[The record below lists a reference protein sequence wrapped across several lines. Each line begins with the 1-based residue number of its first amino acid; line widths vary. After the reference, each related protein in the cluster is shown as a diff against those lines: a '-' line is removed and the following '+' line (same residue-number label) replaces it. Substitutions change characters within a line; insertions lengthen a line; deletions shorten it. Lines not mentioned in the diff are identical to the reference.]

1 MDSNLLGGTVDDVL
15 GAVFDAAPAEVLV
28 VNPSVRTVEGLVW
41 TADGA
46 TDPPNVRALAAPDVL
61 KELADDFTVASAA
74 ADLVAAGT
82 LSLRTAGDL
91 PGNAVLLTDERVVA
105 LVDAGDQVGGIVTGD
120 NSFHDAAGEAYEA
133 EWERASPFELRTPAR
148 SAVESS
154 LAAALGEG
162 VEDDF
167 DAMLTSA
174 GTARGDGSGLDEVT
188 LSLLAA
194 AKHRE
199 LLYDIS
205 KWGEDSGVAS
215 KATFSRTK
223 TELEDA
229 GLIETEKV
237 PIDVGR
243 PRLRLTLA
251 DERLRDADA
260 SELASV
266 ASSVLASA

>member
-1 MDSNLLGGTVDDVL
+1 MTSNLLGNTAGDVL
-15 GAVFDAAPAEVLV
+15 ETVFEADPAELLV
-28 VNPSVRTVEGLVW
+28 VNPSAKTAEAVVRT
-41 TADGA
+41 ADENP
-46 TDPPNVRALAAPDVL
+46 DPPEIRLLAERDALKQV
-61 KELADDFTVASAA
+61 ADEFTVASAA
-74 ADLVAAGT
+74 ADLVTEGT
-82 LSLRTAGDL
+82 LSLRTATDL
-91 PGNAVLLTDERVVA
+91 PQNALLATDERVVA
-105 LVDAGDQVGGIVTGD
+105 LVAAGNGVGGIGTD
-120 NSFHDAAGEAYEA
+120 DAPFHDTVLEAYDAEWDEA
-133 EWERASPFELRTPAR
+133 ESFTLRAPAR

-154 LAAALGEG
+154 LAESLGED
-162 VEDDF
+162 VEADF

-174 GTARGDGSGLDEVT
+174 ATARGDGEGLDEVV

-205 KWGEDSGVAS
+205 KWGEDTGVAS

-223 TELEDA
+223 TQLEEA

-251 DERLRDADA
+251 DERLQDAEA
-260 SELASV
+260 SELAGV
-266 ASSVLASA
+266 AASVLAA

>member
-1 MDSNLLGGTVDDVL
+1 MPSNLLGDSVGDVL
-15 GAVFDAAPAEVLV
+15 ETVFEADPAELLV
-28 VNPSVRTVEGLVW
+28 VNPSARTAETVVW

-46 TDPPNVRALAAPDVL
+46 ENPPEIRLLAAPDPL
-61 KELADDFTVASAA
+61 KELGDEFTVASAA
-74 ADLVAAGT
+74 ADLVAEER
-82 LSLRTAGDL
+82 LSLRTADDL
-91 PGNAVLLTDERVVA
+91 PQNALLVTDERVVA
-105 LVDAGDQVGGIVTGD
+105 LVAAGDSVGGIDTDDGT
-120 NSFHDAAGEAYEA
+120 FHDTVVEAYDNVWEDAEA
-133 EWERASPFELRTPAR
+133 FTLRTPAR

-154 LAAALGEG
+154 LAESLGED
-162 VEDDF
+162 VEADF
-167 DAMLTSA
+167 DAMLTSV
-174 GTARGDGSGLDEVT
+174 GTARGDGDGLDEVT

-223 TELEDA
+223 TRLEEA

-251 DERLRDADA
+251 DDRLADA
-260 SELASV
+260 NPSELAGV
-266 ASSVLASA
+266 AASVLAS